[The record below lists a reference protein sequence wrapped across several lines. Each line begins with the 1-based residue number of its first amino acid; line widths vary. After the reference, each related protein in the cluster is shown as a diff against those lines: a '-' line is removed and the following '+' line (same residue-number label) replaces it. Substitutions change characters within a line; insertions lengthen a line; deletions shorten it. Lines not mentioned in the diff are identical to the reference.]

1 MYTSFFGLTEKP
13 FSITPDPR
21 YLYLSERH
29 AEALAHLI
37 YGVKESGGFIQL
49 TGEVGTGKTTL
60 VRSLLEQVPES
71 TDVAVVLNPQLS
83 RSEFLCAICE
93 ELNLPLPTQTS
104 SIKAL
109 TDTLNQGLLRNHG
122 AGRRTILIVD
132 EAQNLRV
139 EVLEQVRLL
148 TNLETAKQKLLQ
160 IILIGQ
166 PELREVLARND
177 LRQLAQRVTGRYHLE
192 PLTPEETLA
201 YVDHRLRVAGAVG
214 AIFTV
219 PAKRELHRI
228 SGGVPRMINV
238 VADRALLGAYTTE
251 QTQVTPELVRAAAAE
266 VYGPG
271 ARGPGWWRQ
280 PRHVAAVAGVV
291 AGVLLLSTWAG
302 MTWMRSRAPAA
313 PPPAAAPPAP
323 LPSTAAPPAPDSA
336 PPADA
341 SPPPGAVPPA
351 GPAAVAPPAPA
362 VAAPVIVPV
371 APLLREY
378 ADLAGT
384 DAAFATL
391 FDLWGLDYG
400 QATGRP
406 CEQAAARNLQCL
418 YQQGTLEQVQALGRP
433 VILTLRD
440 AGGSPYQAV
449 LAGLGPAA
457 ATLRFGAT
465 EHQVALDDLQR
476 HWSGEYLLLW
486 RPVTSRQ
493 KPFMPGTKSPD
504 VRWLRQSLATVQ
516 GAPVEPMAS
525 DVYDDALADRV
536 RDYQRDRGLPV
547 DGLAGQVTL
556 AALGNEVGDDDLPRL
571 QRLN

>member
-83 RSEFLCAICE
+83 RSEFLSAICE
-93 ELNLPLPTQTS
+93 ELHLPLPAQTS

-109 TDTLNQGLLRNHG
+109 TDTLNQGLLHNHS

-177 LRQLAQRVTGRYHLE
+177 LRQLAQRITGRYHLE
-192 PLTPEETLA
+192 PLTAEETLA
-201 YVDHRLRVAGAVG
+201 YVDHRLRVAGAVSP
-214 AIFTV
+214 IFTV
-219 PAKRELHRI
+219 AAKRELHRI

-238 VADRALLGAYTTE
+238 VADRALLGGYSTE
-251 QTQVTPELVRAAAAE
+251 QSQITPDLVRAAASE

-271 ARGPGWWRQ
+271 VRPPPWWSGARGI
-280 PRHVAAVAGVV
+280 AALGGLVV
-291 AGVLLLSTWAG
+291 AVLLLSTWAG
-302 MTWMRSRAPAA
+302 MAWMRSRPEPAPAPA
-313 PPPAAAPPAP
+313 PAVPAASPAP
-323 LPSTAAPPAPDSA
+323 ET
-336 PPADA
+336 
-341 SPPPGAVPPA
+341 
-351 GPAAVAPPAPA
+351 PPAPA
-362 VAAPVIVPV
+362 VLPAPVPAAPAGEAPPAAAAGEPAVVPV
-371 APLLREY
+371 ASLLRQF

-384 DAAFATL
+384 DAAFGTL
-391 FDLWGLDYG
+391 FDIWGLDYG
-400 QATGRP
+400 PGVARP
-406 CEQAAARNLQCL
+406 CEEAAGHSLQCL
-418 YQQGTLEQVQALGRP
+418 YQRGTLEQVAALGRP

-440 AGGSPYQAV
+440 AGGSPYQMV
-449 LAGLGPAA
+449 LAALGPQT
-457 ATLRFGAT
+457 ATLRVGST
-465 EHQVALDDLQR
+465 EHQVSTADLQQ
-476 HWSGEYLLLW
+476 HWPGEYLLLW
-486 RPVTSRQ
+486 RPPISRTTTFSRGSRD
-493 KPFMPGTKSPD
+493 PE
-504 VRWLRQSLATVQ
+504 VRWLRKSLATVQ
-516 GAPVEPMAS
+516 GEPVEPMAS
-525 DVYDDALADRV
+525 DTYDDGLATRV
-536 RDYQRDRGLPV
+536 RAYQRDRGLPV
-547 DGLAGQVTL
+547 DGLAGPVTL
-556 AALGNEVGDDDLPRL
+556 AALGSDLAGDEPPRL

>member
-93 ELNLPLPTQTS
+93 ELRLPLPAQTS

-166 PELREVLARND
+166 PELRDVLARND
-177 LRQLAQRVTGRYHLE
+177 LRQLAQRITGRYHLE
-192 PLTPEETLA
+192 PLTAEETLA
-201 YVDHRLRVAGAVG
+201 YVDHRLRVAGAAGV
-214 AIFTV
+214 IFTV

-238 VADRALLGAYTTE
+238 IADRALLGAYTVE

-266 VYGPG
+266 VYGPAG
-271 ARGPGWWRQ
+271 RVAAWWRR
-280 PRHVAAVAGVV
+280 PKPAVAAGATVI
-291 AGVLLLSTWAG
+291 GVLLLSTWAG
-302 MTWMRSRAPAA
+302 MAWMRSRAPAA
-313 PPPAAAPPAP
+313 APPVPAPAVAPPVPVPPPAP
-323 LPSTAAPPAPDSA
+323 LPPPED
-336 PPADA
+336 PP
-341 SPPPGAVPPA
+341 SGT
-351 GPAAVAPPAPA
+351 PPAPA
-362 VAAPVIVPV
+362 VAAPVTVPLV
-371 APLLREY
+371 PLLREY

-391 FDLWGLDYG
+391 FDLWRLDYG

-418 YQQGTLEQVQALGRP
+418 YQRGTLEQVQALGRP

-440 AGGSPYQAV
+440 SAGTPYQAV
-449 LAGLGPAA
+449 LAALGPAV
-457 ATLRFGAT
+457 ATLRLGST
-465 EHQVALDDLQR
+465 EHQVATDDLRR
-476 HWSGEYLLLW
+476 HWLGEYLLLW
-486 RPVTSRQ
+486 RPPAGRV
-493 KPFMPGTKSPD
+493 KPFVPGSRSPA

-516 GAPVEPMAS
+516 GTPVEPMTS
-525 DVYDDALADRV
+525 DVYDDALAARV
-536 RDYQRDRGLPV
+536 RDYQRERGLPV

-556 AALGNEVGDDDLPRL
+556 AALGSEIGGDELPRL